1 MKKLINKFCL
11 AHQKIKQTV
20 RTSEFWF
27 VVLVVLISC
36 HAAFVAASAFAIAR
50 EMRLIRSE
58 VLWDMDKARSRMLNE
73 LNFIYMQACRTGSE
87 FKPTVKD
94 GWGSFP
100 GPYCDEKREAQQEYF
115 YEQIGRL
122 GK

>member
-1 MKKLINKFCL
+1 MYRLLNKFYI
-11 AHQKIKQTV
+11 AHQKLLQTV

-27 VVLVVLISC
+27 VVLFMLVSA
-36 HAAFVAASAFAIAR
+36 HAAFVAASAFSIAR

-58 VLWDMDKARSRMLNE
+58 VLWDIDKARGRMLGE
-73 LNFIYMQACRTGSE
+73 LNYIYMQACRTGSE

-100 GPYCDEKREAQQEYF
+100 GPYCDEKREEQQDYF
-115 YEQIGRL
+115 FEQVGKLGR
-122 GK
+122 